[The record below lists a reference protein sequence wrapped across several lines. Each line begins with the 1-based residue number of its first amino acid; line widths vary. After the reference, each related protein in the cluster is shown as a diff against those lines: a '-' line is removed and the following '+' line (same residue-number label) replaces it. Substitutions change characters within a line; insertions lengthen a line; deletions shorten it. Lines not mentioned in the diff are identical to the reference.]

1 MEHAKSK
8 FSLQKKVNIFILLCL
23 IFGSFNLS
31 FSQNDYFSGFIL
43 TLAGDTVKAQLL
55 DQGEILNAR
64 SLVYKLND
72 NESEQHYSPS
82 EIKAYYISNGNY
94 FESRIFNYYAEI
106 SVNELP
112 SVFGGVSGSAY
123 KIETDTAFLQ
133 VVVYGRSKLFL
144 LSDYNGKILYFIETP
159 SGGLK
164 HLTNNKTYQ
173 ANGYRDIRFKTKNTI
188 GDTLFAITSDC
199 SKPLTYQNR
208 NRIYLTDLINFVVD
222 YNACIGSESKII
234 QPKRQSKVK
243 VGLSA
248 GWIRSDVLFKESF
261 SYYNWM
267 KYDYAPKDSFTIG
280 LLVDWYLNNPK
291 EKWTIQTELS
301 YNQKGANPNDY
312 IVKTYTHHYYG
323 MPADTII
330 DSVRYQI
337 DTKYIDLSF
346 SAKYFLNDKT
356 RTFRPY
362 ISLGIIVGVLLNQN
376 SAEEEIHFAG
386 KERFYSEYDYPEME
400 GGFEGKAGLL
410 INLKKN
416 FSLYTEF
423 KGTYT
428 GSILSDDLYNIQ
440 SILYGLS
447 LGIYL

>member
-1 MEHAKSK
+1 MEHAKPK
-8 FSLQKKVNIFILLCL
+8 FRLQKKVNITILLCL

-31 FSQNDYFSGFIL
+31 FSQKDYFPGYII
-43 TLAGDTVKAQLL
+43 TLAGDTIKAQVV
-55 DQGEILNAR
+55 DQGEIQNAR

-72 NESEQHYSPS
+72 NKSEQRYSPS

-106 SVNELP
+106 PVNELP
-112 SVFGGVSGSAY
+112 SVSRAASGSAY
-123 KIETDTAFLQ
+123 KIETDTAFLR

-144 LSDYNGKILYFIETP
+144 LNDYNGNILYFVETP
-159 SGGLK
+159 SGGLN
-164 HLTNNKTYQ
+164 HLTNNKTYHPK
-173 ANGYRDIRFKTKNTI
+173 GYRDIRFKTKNTV
-188 GDTLFAITSDC
+188 GDTLLAITSDC
-199 SKPLTYQNR
+199 SKPLTYQSR

-243 VGLSA
+243 FGLSA
-248 GWIRSDVLFKESF
+248 GWIRSDVLFKESV
-261 SYYNWM
+261 SYYDWM
-267 KYDYAPKDSFTIG
+267 KYDYAPKDSYTIG

-291 EKWTIQTELS
+291 EKWAVQTELS

-312 IVKTYTHHYYG
+312 EVHIHTQHYSG

-346 SAKYFLNDKT
+346 SAKFFFNNPTK
-356 RTFRPY
+356 TFRPY
-362 ISLGIIVGVLLNQN
+362 ISLGIVAGVLLNQD

-386 KERFYSEYDYPEME
+386 KERFYTEYDYNEME

-410 INLKKN
+410 FNLKKN

-423 KGTYT
+423 RGTYT
-428 GSILSDDLYNIQ
+428 GSISRVDFYNIQ